1 MKNIFS
7 SIISTGL
14 LILILFS
21 GCNNERFDIVI
32 ENGTVYDGTG
42 NSPVRSDIG
51 IFDGRIARIG
61 ENLQKKGAT
70 IIDASGLIVAP
81 GFIDI
86 HTHCDGQV
94 LQPGMNSMKNYLT
107 QGVSTVVGGNC
118 GGGTWKVEKFFSR
131 LDSIGIGANMVHLA
145 GHNTMRREVMG
156 MEDRQPTA
164 AELDEMKLML
174 KSAMDEGAAGLSTGL
189 FYLPGAYSSP
199 DEVIEL
205 AKVVK
210 TYDGFYA
217 THMRDES
224 NYTVGLK
231 ESVKEA
237 INVGEKTGVRVEIA
251 HIKALGRPVWGMSGE
266 IIDLIKEARERGINI
281 FADQYPYNAS
291 NTGLSGALLKSWV
304 WAGGQLRS
312 RLKDPELLPR
322 IKKETGE
329 NIERRGGP
337 ESIVIVSYPPDT
349 RFDGKSLAE
358 ISTILGKKPVET
370 ALHLILENSP
380 SIVSFNMQDA
390 DILNFMKEDFVMTGS
405 DGSLVNPGQGV
416 PHPRSYGTFPRKIKK
431 YALEEKVIT
440 LEEAIKKSTSMP
452 AEMIGLKDR
461 GTIKEGN
468 IADIVLLNLET
479 IQDNATFADP
489 HHYSTGI
496 EYLIINGDIV
506 IEKGE
511 YNGKLSGKGIRI
523 NRPQTP

>member
-1 MKNIFS
+1 MKNHFFS
-7 SIISTGL
+7 LLTGL
-14 LILILFS
+14 LILIFFT

-42 NSPVRSDIG
+42 NSPVISDLG
-51 IFDGRIARIG
+51 ITDGRIVSIG
-61 ENLQKKGAT
+61 EDLQKKGAT
-70 IIDASGLIVAP
+70 IIDAGGLVVAP

-94 LQPGMNSMKNYLT
+94 LEPGMNSMKNYLT

-118 GGGTWKVEKFFSR
+118 GGGTWKVERFFSR

-145 GHNTMRREVMG
+145 GHNTIRREVMG
-156 MEDRQPTA
+156 MDDRQPTA
-164 AELDEMKLML
+164 AELDEMKQLL
-174 KSAMDEGAAGLSTGL
+174 KTAMDEGSAGLATGL

-199 DEVIEL
+199 DEVVEL

-224 NYTVGLK
+224 NYNVGLK

-251 HIKALGRPVWGMSGE
+251 HIKALGKPVWGLSDE
-266 IIDLIKEARERGINI
+266 IIDLIKEARNKGINI
-281 FADQYPYNAS
+281 LADQYPYNAS
-291 NTGLSGALLKSWV
+291 NTGLSGAVLNSWV
-304 WAGGQLRS
+304 SVGGQSRS
-312 RLKDPELLPR
+312 RLKDPDLLPR
-322 IKKETGE
+322 IKKEIEE

-337 ESIVIVSYPPDT
+337 ESLVIVRYPPDR

-358 ISTILGKKPVET
+358 ISTILGKGPVET
-370 ALHLILENSP
+370 ALQLILENSP
-380 SIVSFNMQDA
+380 SIISFNMQDA
-390 DILNFMKEDFVMTGS
+390 DILNFMKEEFVMTGS
-405 DGSLVNPGQGV
+405 DGSIVSPGQGV
-416 PHPRSYGTFPRKIKK
+416 PHPRSYGTFTRKIKK
-431 YALEEKVIT
+431 YALDEKVIS
-440 LEEAIKKSTSMP
+440 LEQAIKKCTSMP
-452 AEMIGLKDR
+452 AEMIGLKDTR
-461 GTIKEGN
+461 TIKEGN

-489 HHYSTGI
+489 HRYSSGI
-496 EYLIINGDIV
+496 EYLIINGDVV

-511 YNGKLSGKGIRI
+511 YNGKLAGKAIRM
-523 NRPQTP
+523 NNY